1 MQSLGLVLAFHN
13 TQPPGTSGH
22 DLRRAFER
30 AYLPMLD
37 ALDEFPA
44 IRASM
49 HWSGLLLE
57 WMELHAPEHL
67 ERLVGL
73 VKSGRIEVLGGLWGG
88 GVLPSLP
95 ERDVVGQVTTMTRW
109 WRAQGDIKVRGAWL
123 PYTAWDPSAARVLG
137 RLGIHFTVLEE
148 SQFSPPVAADGYYLT
163 EREGTPLALFCAD
176 TRLGRLVPG
185 IPPGRILKALA
196 LRARDGARCLVL
208 AVPGEAF
215 GAALDSSACHSFGAG
230 GTGSANRGWVRRF
243 FAALTENAH
252 WLKLVS
258 FGTVLDR
265 MRPTDRAYPP
275 ASVSLPVSI
284 AALGPRGAAFAE
296 VVGEANRGRD
306 WTIERAAPFLRGA
319 AWDQLLTH
327 YPEINRLH
335 KRMLRTSSE
344 VARLRATVR
353 DPRRPEPATQ
363 PKDADGDQ
371 GVDALAEATQA
382 LYRGQNGAAY
392 VLGADVG
399 AQDPGVRAQAWANL
413 LRAEYT
419 VATALNELSPR
430 FEKVD
435 YDCDGRAEVI
445 VRTPH
450 LCGIVAPSS
459 GGALVELD
467 VWSLPGNLLNV
478 RTRRDEPEHAEVK
491 RLENLPVVVGSEPAA
506 LLEIVEDE
514 EEVTDA
520 DLSERVETP
529 SLLAEQ
535 GLAARLHYDRHVRSG
550 FLDHFLGP
558 EASLQNVRRGR
569 FPEAGDFVGA
579 DYQLLKVEE
588 TELGDTHVTVA
599 RDGNVNE
606 GAALRLV
613 RIQKRYLFY
622 GESPNV
628 DVRYEI
634 ANRYHEPVRS
644 RFAVEL
650 NLGLD
655 GACGP
660 GVFLESAAD
669 IRTSLTEPGDHPD
682 VTSFALVDENRGYR
696 VIVTLNTPAHL
707 WHYPIE
713 TVSRTPR
720 GLAPVFQGLCLL
732 VWWPVELW
740 GQERRRFDFSLSFE
754 G

>member
-1 MQSLGLVLAFHN
+1 MQSIGLVLALHN

-30 AYLPMLD
+30 AYFPMLD
-37 ALDEFPA
+37 ALDEYPA

-49 HWSGLLLE
+49 HWSGQLLE
-57 WMELHAPEHL
+57 WMELHAPDQL

-73 VKSGRIEVLGGLWGG
+73 VNSGRVEILGGLWGG
-88 GVLPSLP
+88 GVLPALP
-95 ERDVVGQVTTMTRW
+95 ERDIVGQVSTMMRW

-123 PYTAWDPSAARVLG
+123 PYTAWDPSAARILG
-137 RLGIHFTVLEE
+137 RLGLQYTVLEE
-148 SQFSPPVAADGYYLT
+148 SQFSPPVVPDGYYLT
-163 EREGTPLALFCAD
+163 EREGTALALFCAD
-176 TRLGRLVPG
+176 TRLARLVPEAT
-185 IPPGRILKALA
+185 PGRILKAIA
-196 LRARDGARCLVL
+196 LRARDGARCVTL
-208 AVPGEAF
+208 ALPGESF
-215 GAALDSSACHSFGAG
+215 GAALDTSATHCFGG
-230 GTGSANRGWVRRF
+230 GRGGATGRGWVGRF
-243 FAALTENAH
+243 FAALTDNAH

-258 FGTVLDR
+258 FGTVIDR

-284 AALGPRGAAFAE
+284 AALGPRGAGFAE
-296 VVGEANRGRD
+296 VMSEARRGRD
-306 WTIERAAPFLRGA
+306 WTLERAAPFLRGA
-319 AWDQLLTH
+319 AWEQLLGH

-335 KRMLRTSSE
+335 KRMLRTSAE

-353 DPRRPEPATQ
+353 DDRRE
-363 PKDADGDQ
+363 GDERTE
-371 GVDALAEATQA
+371 ALEEASRA

-392 VLGADVG
+392 VLGTDVG
-399 AQDPGVRAQAWANL
+399 AQDPGVRAQAWASL

-419 VATALNELSPR
+419 VATALDELSPR
-430 FEKVD
+430 AEKVD

-467 VWSLPGNLLNV
+467 AWSLPGNLLNV
-478 RTRRDEPEHAEVK
+478 RTRRDEPEHAEIK
-491 RLENLPVVVGSEPAA
+491 RSENLPKVVGVEPTA
-506 LLEIVEDE
+506 LLEIE
-514 EEVTDA
+514 EEEEELTEEATDIT
-520 DLSERVETP
+520 DLP
-529 SLLAEQ
+529 LLHVAEQ
-535 GLAARLHYDRHVRSG
+535 GLAARLQYDRHVRAS

-558 EASLQNVRRGR
+558 EASLQNVRKGR

-579 DYQLLKVEE
+579 DYQLLKLEEVEG
-588 TELGDTHVTVA
+588 GDTHITVA

-613 RIQKRYLFY
+613 RIQKRFVFS
-622 GESPNV
+622 GDSPII

-655 GACGP
+655 GAHGP
-660 GVFLESAAD
+660 GVFLETAAD
-669 IRTSLTEPGDHPD
+669 QRTPLTEAGDHPE
-682 VTSFALVDENRGYR
+682 VTSIALVDENRGYR
-696 VIVTLNTPAHL
+696 VILTFHTPAHL

-720 GLAPVFQGLCLL
+720 GLAPVFQGICLL
-732 VWWPVELW
+732 AWWPIELW
-740 GQERRRFDFSLSFE
+740 GQERRRIDISMSLE

>member
-1 MQSLGLVLAFHN
+1 MQSIGLVLALHN

-30 AYLPMLD
+30 AYFPMLD

-49 HWSGLLLE
+49 HWSGQLLE
-57 WMELHAPEHL
+57 WMELHAPDQL

-73 VKSGRIEVLGGLWGG
+73 VLSGRIEILGGLWGG

-95 ERDVVGQVTTMTRW
+95 ERDIVGQVTTMTRW

-123 PYTAWDPSAARVLG
+123 PYTAWDPSAARILG
-137 RLGIHFTVLEE
+137 RLGLQYTVLEE
-148 SQFSPPVAADGYYLT
+148 SQFSPPVVPDGYYLT
-163 EREGTPLALFCAD
+163 EREGTALALFCAD
-176 TRLGRLVPG
+176 TRLGRLVPETT
-185 IPPGRILKALA
+185 PGRILKAIA
-196 LRARDGARCLVL
+196 MRARDGTRCVVL
-208 AVPGEAF
+208 AVPGEGF
-215 GAALDSSACHSFGAG
+215 GAALDASATHSFGGNAG
-230 GTGSANRGWVRRF
+230 GRGWVRRF
-243 FAALTENAH
+243 FGALTDNAH

-296 VVGEANRGRD
+296 VMGEARRGRD
-306 WTIERAAPFLRGA
+306 WTLERAAPFLRGA
-319 AWDQLLTH
+319 AWEQLLAH

-335 KRMLRTSSE
+335 KRMLRTSAE
-344 VARLRATVR
+344 VNRLRAAIR
-353 DPRRPEPATQ
+353 DDRRPAG
-363 PKDADGDQ
+363 ADEGDERTE
-371 GVDALAEATQA
+371 ALEEATRA

-399 AQDPGVRAQAWANL
+399 AQDPGVRAQAWASL

-419 VATALNELSPR
+419 VASALNELSPR
-430 FEKVD
+430 SEKVD
-435 YDCDGRAEVI
+435 YDCDGRAEVV

-467 VWSLPGNLLNV
+467 AWSLPGNLLNV

-491 RLENLPVVVGSEPAA
+491 RSENLPKVVGTEPAA
-506 LLEIVEDE
+506 LLEIE
-514 EEVTDA
+514 EEEEEELTDEVTDLT
-520 DLSERVETP
+520 DLPALHV
-529 SLLAEQ
+529 AEQ
-535 GLAARLHYDRHVRSG
+535 GLAARLHYDRHVRSS

-558 EASLQNVRRGR
+558 EASLQNVRKGR

-579 DYQLLKVEE
+579 DYQLLKLEE
-588 TELGDTHVTVA
+588 NDLGDTHITVA

-613 RIQKRYLFY
+613 RIQKRFLFY
-622 GESPNV
+622 GESPNI

-660 GVFLESAAD
+660 GVFLETAAD
-669 IRTSLTEPGDHPD
+669 TRTPLTEPGDHPE
-682 VTSFALVDENRGYR
+682 VSSLALVDENRGYR
-696 VIVTLNTPAHL
+696 VIVTFHTPAHV

-720 GLAPVFQGLCLL
+720 GLAPVFQGICLL
-732 VWWPVELW
+732 AWWPIELW
-740 GQERRRFDFSLSFE
+740 GQERRRFDLSLSLE

>member
-1 MQSLGLVLAFHN
+1 MRYYAAVQSIGLVLAFHN
-13 TQPPGTSGH
+13 TQPPGTSGD

-30 AYLPMLD
+30 AYFPMLD
-37 ALDEFPA
+37 ALEAYPA

-49 HWSGLLLE
+49 HWSGQLLE
-57 WMELHAPEHL
+57 WMELHAPDQL

-73 VKSGRIEVLGGLWGG
+73 VNSGRVEILGGLWGG

-95 ERDVVGQVTTMTRW
+95 ERDIVGQVSTMTRW

-123 PYTAWDPSAARVLG
+123 PYTAWDPSAARILG
-137 RLGIHFTVLEE
+137 RLGLQYTVLEE
-148 SQFSPPVAADGYYLT
+148 SQFSPPVVPDGYYLT
-163 EREGTPLALFCAD
+163 EREGTALALFCAD
-176 TRLGRLVPG
+176 TRLGRLVPEST
-185 IPPGRILKALA
+185 PGRILKAVA
-196 LRARDGARCLVL
+196 LRARDGARCVVL
-208 AVPGEAF
+208 AVPGEGF
-215 GAALDSSACHSFGAG
+215 GAALDSSATHCFGP
-230 GTGSANRGWVRRF
+230 NRGWVRRF
-243 FAALTENAH
+243 FAALTDNAH

-265 MRPTDRAYPP
+265 MRPTDRVYPP

-296 VVGEANRGRD
+296 VMGEARRGRD
-306 WTIERAAPFLRGA
+306 WTLERAAPFLRGA
-319 AWDQLLTH
+319 AWEQLLAH

-335 KRMLRTSSE
+335 KRMLRTSAE
-344 VARLRATVR
+344 VARLRSVVR
-353 DPRRPEPATQ
+353 EDRRPLVGEE
-363 PKDADGDQ
+363 GDER
-371 GVDALAEATQA
+371 AEALEEATRA

-392 VLGADVG
+392 VLGTDVG

-419 VATALNELSPR
+419 VATALEELSPR
-430 FEKVD
+430 AEKVD
-435 YDCDGRAEVI
+435 YDCDERAEVV

-467 VWSLPGNLLNV
+467 AWSLPGNLLNV
-478 RTRRDEPEHAEVK
+478 RTRRDEPEHAELK
-491 RLENLPVVVGSEPAA
+491 RSENLPTVVGTEPAA
-506 LLEIVEDE
+506 LLEIE
-514 EEVTDA
+514 EEEELTDEA
-520 DLSERVETP
+520 TDITDLPILPV
-529 SLLAEQ
+529 AEL
-535 GLAARLHYDRHVRSG
+535 GLAARLHYDRHVRAS

-558 EASLQNVRRGR
+558 EATLQNVRKGR

-579 DYQLLKVEE
+579 DYQLLKLEE
-588 TELGDTHVTVA
+588 TELGDTHITVA

-613 RIQKRYLFY
+613 RIQKRYLFS
-622 GESPNV
+622 GDTPNI

-655 GACGP
+655 GSFGP
-660 GVFLESAAD
+660 GVFLETAAD
-669 IRTSLTEPGDHPD
+669 VRTPLTEAGDHPD
-682 VTSFALVDENRGYR
+682 VHALALVDENRGYR
-696 VIVTLNTPAHL
+696 VIVTFHTPAHL
-707 WHYPIE
+707 WHFPIE

-720 GLAPVFQGLCLL
+720 GLAPVFQGICLL
-732 VWWPVELW
+732 AWWPVELW
-740 GQERRRFDFSLSFE
+740 GQ
-754 G
+754 